1 MKMMTIARKYG
12 SKVIASGAVLVGF
25 GANAALPD
33 GITAGFTQ
41 LQTDGMAM
49 ADLAWPVVIAL
60 TVALILFKLYKRFIG
75 KV

>member
-1 MKMMTIARKYG
+1 MKLMSIARKYG

-33 GITAGFTQ
+33 GVATGFTT
-41 LQTDGMAM
+41 LQTDGLAM

-60 TVALILFKLYKRFIG
+60 TVAVILFKLYKRFIG

>member
-1 MKMMTIARKYG
+1 MKKMSIARKYG
-12 SKVIASGAVLVGF
+12 SKIVAGFALVIGAA
-25 GANAALPD
+25 ANAALPD
-33 GITAGFTQ
+33 GVQTGFTQ

-60 TVALILFKLYKRFIG
+60 TVAVILFKLYKRFIG